1 MIHSMRSK
9 KFDEAID
16 IVQMLFKTANEENDN
31 LRSELAALKEEK
43 WRDEELQK
51 IQKQLEDARSD
62 MSRGF
67 PITKDEL
74 EQINKWKK
82 SHDIKIHKNPEG
94 YHGTAGGG
102 YTYEFYPTGI
112 GTFAS
117 CYCNTC
123 RDKARLLAYANGFF
137 DSKVYNDYMR
147 SHDAEC
153 SFQEAW

>member
-1 MIHSMRSK
+1 MITSMRDR
-9 KFDEAID
+9 KFTEAID
-16 IVQMLFKTANEENDN
+16 VVKMLFETSNEEIRN
-31 LRSELAALKEEK
+31 LRAELSALKEEK
-43 WRDEELQK
+43 WKDEELQK
-51 IQKQLEDARSD
+51 MQSQLKAARSD
-62 MSRGF
+62 MNRGF

-82 SHDIKIHKNPEG
+82 LHDTEIHNNPDG
-94 YHGTAGGG
+94 YHGTVGGG

-123 RDKARLLAYANGFF
+123 REKARRLAYTNGDF
-137 DSKVYNDYMR
+137 DSKVYNDYIK
-147 SHDAEC
+147 SHNAEC

>member
-1 MIHSMRSK
+1 MITSMRDR
-9 KFDEAID
+9 KFTEAID
-16 IVQMLFKTANEENDN
+16 IVQMLFETANEEIRN
-31 LRSELAALKEEK
+31 LKAELSALKEEK
-43 WRDEELQK
+43 WKDEELQK
-51 IQKQLEDARSD
+51 MQNELKAARSD

-82 SHDIKIHKNPEG
+82 LHDTEIHNNPDG

-123 RDKARLLAYANGFF
+123 REKARRLAYTNGNF
-137 DSKVYNDYMR
+137 DSKVYNDYIR
-147 SHDAEC
+147 IHNAEC

>member
-1 MIHSMRSK
+1 MITSMRDK
-9 KFDEAID
+9 KFTEAID
-16 IVQMLFKTANEENDN
+16 VVKMLFEAANEEIRN
-31 LRSELAALKEEK
+31 LKAELSALKEEK

-51 IQKQLEDARSD
+51 MQNELKAARLD

-82 SHDIKIHKNPEG
+82 LHDTKIHNNPDG

-123 RDKARLLAYANGFF
+123 REKARRLAYTNGDF
-137 DSKVYNDYMR
+137 DSKVYNDYIR
-147 SHDAEC
+147 SHNAEC

>member
-1 MIHSMRSK
+1 MINSIRDK
-9 KFDEAID
+9 KFDAAID
-16 IVQMLFKTANEENDN
+16 IVQTLFEEANEEIDN
-31 LRSELAALKEEK
+31 LYKELAAIKEEK
-43 WRDEELQK
+43 WRDKELQK

-82 SHDIKIHKNPEG
+82 SHDTKIHKNSEG

-123 RDKARLLAYANGFF
+123 REQARRLAYANGDFN
-137 DSKVYNDYMR
+137 SKVYNEYLR
-147 SHDAEC
+147 SHNAEC

>member
-1 MIHSMRSK
+1 MMHSMRSK

-16 IVQMLFKTANEENDN
+16 VVQMLFETANEEIDN

-51 IQKQLEDARSD
+51 MQSELKDARSD

-82 SHDIKIHKNPEG
+82 LHDTAIHNNPDG
-94 YHGTAGGG
+94 YHGTFGGG

-112 GTFAS
+112 GTFGS

-123 RDKARLLAYANGFF
+123 RNQARRLAYTNGDF
-137 DSKVYNDYMR
+137 DSKVYEEYIK
-147 SHDAEC
+147 SHNAEC

>member
-16 IVQMLFKTANEENDN
+16 VIQMLFETANEEIDN
-31 LRSELAALKEEK
+31 LHSELAALKEEK

-51 IQKQLEDARSD
+51 MQSELKTARSD

-67 PITKDEL
+67 PITEEQL

-82 SHDIKIHKNPEG
+82 LHDTAIHNNPDG

-123 RDKARLLAYANGFF
+123 RDQARRLAYANGDFN
-137 DSKVYNDYMR
+137 SKIYNEYIK
-147 SHDAEC
+147 SHNAEC

>member
-9 KFDEAID
+9 KFDAAID
-16 IVQMLFKTANEENDN
+16 IVQTLFEEANEEIDN
-31 LRSELAALKEEK
+31 LHKELAAIKEEK

-82 SHDIKIHKNPEG
+82 SHDTKIHKNPEG

-123 RDKARLLAYANGFF
+123 RDQARRLAYANGDFN
-137 DSKVYNDYMR
+137 SKVYNEYLR
-147 SHDAEC
+147 SHNAEC